1 MSEGPASLPTPSSLP
16 GRRRLRFAPSPTG
29 ALHIGNVR
37 TALFNYCLAS
47 PEGRFLLRI
56 EDTDRERYRP
66 ESVLEYQAE
75 LRWLGLLWDEGPDL
89 GGPCAPYVESERLPL
104 YRTAA
109 DQLVAEGNAYPCF
122 CSRERLEELRAAQ
135 RAGGLPT
142 RYDRRCLHLS
152 PDEVSELRA
161 EGRPEVVRLR
171 MPEGESAWD
180 DLVLG
185 PQRFDNAEIDDQV
198 LLKSDG
204 YPTYHLAHVV
214 DDHLMGVTHVVRAVE
229 WLPSTPKHLVLYRAL
244 GWSPPELAHVPLV
257 LGPDRQKLAKR
268 HGAAAVSEYREMGY
282 LPEALVNFLAF
293 LGWSPGTEEEVFTL
307 PELRARM
314 TFERLQSSPAVFDG
328 QRLDY
333 LNGVWIRRLSP
344 GELGRRLGPFLPQ
357 ASAEQLEPIA
367 EMVQERIRR
376 LDEVPGLLAFA
387 WTDPEP
393 SASMLHGSLSRM
405 AAHDFLES
413 ALPVFERGPGGLMD
427 ALRSLA
433 SSAAASS
440 AVGAKAEVRRLM
452 RVVRIA
458 LTGQEVSPP
467 LDACARLLGPVV
479 VDRRLR
485 RALEELRGSADL

>member
-1 MSEGPASLPTPSSLP
+1 MSEGPASLPTAISLP

-37 TALFNYCLAS
+37 TALFNYCLAG

-75 LRWLGLLWDEGPDL
+75 LRWLGLLWDEGPEV

-104 YRTAA
+104 YRKAA
-109 DQLVAEGNAYPCF
+109 DRLLDGGAAYPCF

-135 RAGGLPT
+135 RASGLPT

-152 PDEVSELRA
+152 SDEVSRLRA

-171 MPEGESAWD
+171 MPEGESAWN

-282 LPEALVNFLAF
+282 LPEAVVNFLAF
-293 LGWSPGTEEEVFTL
+293 LGWSPGTEEEVFAL
-307 PELRARM
+307 SDLRSRM
-314 TFERLQSSPAVFDG
+314 AFERLQSSPAVFDG

-344 GELGRRLGPFLPQ
+344 GELGRRLRPFLPQ

-367 EMVQERIRR
+367 EMVQERIRK
-376 LDEVPGLLAFA
+376 LDEVPGLVAFA
-387 WTDPEP
+387 WADPEP
-393 SASMLHGSLSRM
+393 SASLLQGSLSRS
-405 AAHDFLES
+405 AARDFLQS
-413 ALPVFERGPGGLMD
+413 AVPVFQKGSAELMGTLR
-427 ALRSLA
+427 ALA
-433 SSAAASS
+433 GSAAASS
-440 AVGAKAEVRRLM
+440 RDGAKAEVRRLM

-458 LTGQEVSPP
+458 LTGQEISPP
-467 LDACARLLGPVV
+467 LDACARLLGPQE

-485 RALEELRGSADL
+485 SALGKLQGPG

>member
-1 MSEGPASLPTPSSLP
+1 MSEGPASLPTAISLP

-37 TALFNYCLAS
+37 TALFNYCLAG

-75 LRWLGLLWDEGPDL
+75 LRWLGLLWDEGPEV

-104 YRTAA
+104 YRKAA
-109 DQLVAEGNAYPCF
+109 DRLLDGGAAYPCF

-135 RAGGLPT
+135 RASGLPT

-152 PDEVSELRA
+152 SDEVSRLRA

-171 MPEGESAWD
+171 MPEGESAWN

-268 HGAAAVSEYREMGY
+268 HGAAAVSEYRERGY
-282 LPEALVNFLAF
+282 LPEAVVNFLAF
-293 LGWSPGTEEEVFTL
+293 LGWSPGTEEEVFAL
-307 PELRARM
+307 SDLRSRM
-314 TFERLQSSPAVFDG
+314 AFERLQSSPAVFDG

-344 GELGRRLGPFLPQ
+344 GELGRRLRPFLPQ

-367 EMVQERIRR
+367 EMVQERIRK
-376 LDEVPGLLAFA
+376 LDEVPGLVAFA
-387 WTDPEP
+387 WADPEP
-393 SASMLHGSLSRM
+393 SASLLQGSLSRS
-405 AAHDFLES
+405 AAHDFLQS
-413 ALPVFERGPGGLMD
+413 AVPVFQKGSAELMETLR
-427 ALRSLA
+427 ALA
-433 SSAAASS
+433 GSAAASS
-440 AVGAKAEVRRLM
+440 TDGTKAEVRRLM

-467 LDACARLLGPVV
+467 LDACARLLGPQE

-485 RALEELRGSADL
+485 SALGKLQGPG

>member
-307 PELRARM
+307 SELRARM

>member
-37 TALFNYCLAS
+37 TALFNYCLAG

-104 YRTAA
+104 YLTAA
-109 DQLVAEGNAYPCF
+109 DHLVAGGNAYPCF

-229 WLPSTPKHLVLYRAL
+229 WLPSTPKQLVLYRAL

-307 PELRARM
+307 SELRARM

-413 ALPVFERGPGGLMD
+413 ALPVFQRGPGGLMD
-427 ALRSLA
+427 ALRALA

-467 LDACARLLGPVV
+467 LDACARLLGPEV

-485 RALEELRGSADL
+485 RALGELRGSADL

>member
-1 MSEGPASLPTPSSLP
+1 MSEGPASLPTSISLP

-37 TALFNYCLAS
+37 TALFKYCLAG

-75 LRWLGLLWDEGPDL
+75 LRWLGLLWDEGPDM

-104 YRTAA
+104 YRKAA
-109 DQLVAEGNAYPCF
+109 DRLLEGGAAYPCF

-135 RAGGLPT
+135 RASGLPT
-142 RYDRRCLHLS
+142 RYDRRCLHLR
-152 PDEVSELRA
+152 PDEMSQLRV
-161 EGRPEVVRLR
+161 ERRPEVVRLR
-171 MPEGESAWD
+171 MPEGESSWN

-268 HGAAAVSEYREMGY
+268 HGAAGVSEYREMGY
-282 LPEALVNFLAF
+282 LPEAVVNFLAF
-293 LGWSPGTEEEVFTL
+293 LGWSPGTEEEVFAL
-307 PELRARM
+307 PDLRSRM

-344 GELGRRLGPFLPQ
+344 GELGRRLRPFLPQ
-357 ASAEQLEPIA
+357 ASPEQLEPIA
-367 EMVQERIRR
+367 EMVRERIRR
-376 LDEVPGLLAFA
+376 LDEVPGLMAFTWA
-387 WTDPEP
+387 DPEP
-393 SASMLHGSLSRM
+393 SASLLQGSLSRS
-405 AAHDFLES
+405 AARDFLQS
-413 ALPVFERGPGGLMD
+413 AVPVFQGGSAELME
-427 ALRSLA
+427 ALRALA
-433 SSAAASS
+433 GSAAASS
-440 AVGAKAEVRRLM
+440 SDGAKAEVRRLM

-467 LDACARLLGPVV
+467 LDACARLLGPQEA
-479 VDRRLR
+479 DRRLR
-485 RALEELRGSADL
+485 NALGRLQGPG